1 MGLTTEETEAILQQL
16 CDTDPEFQLALW
28 SDDRS
33 VLMYVIPSDYDRLTD
48 YMEQHQGK
56 LVVDEAVADSFLVLG
71 R

>member
-1 MGLTTEETEAILQQL
+1 MGLTVEETEAILQQL

-33 VLMYVIPSDYDRLTD
+33 TLLYVIPSDYDRLTD

-56 LVVDEAVADSFLVLG
+56 LVVNEAAADPFLVLG